1 MSTWFIDC
9 NCYTICFLSKA
20 TTLEEFGDLKQK
32 YQRLGAKHF
41 ASILVQQPMPTK
53 GAKDIAET
61 LATATV
67 LTATNVLTCFLVC
80 SKNVPGQGLWKHRSN
95 WNKTA
100 PTGNLFGLSR
110 PIADEIVVC
119 CVYPFLALLKHH

>member
-61 LATATV
+61 FAAATV
-67 LTATNVLTCFLVC
+67 FTATNV
-80 SKNVPGQGLWKHRSN
+80 HYR
-95 WNKTA
+95 
-100 PTGNLFGLSR
+100 
-110 PIADEIVVC
+110 E
-119 CVYPFLALLKHH
+119 